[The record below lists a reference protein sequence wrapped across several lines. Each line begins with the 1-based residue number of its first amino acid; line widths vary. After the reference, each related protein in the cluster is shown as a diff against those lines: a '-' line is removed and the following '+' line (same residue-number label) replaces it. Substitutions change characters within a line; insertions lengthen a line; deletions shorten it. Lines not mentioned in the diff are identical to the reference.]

1 MNFPFTVS
9 IFVKI
14 ILYFGSTKPYLLIQI
29 QNNLKNKLSSI
40 HVNFIPLV
48 LFNFI
53 CNSLLDLVFIS
64 DIIELSAMI
73 IIKYVKHILVGLNDI
88 HMAY

>member
-14 ILYFGSTKPYLLIQI
+14 ILYFGSTKPYQLIQI

-40 HVNFIPLV
+40 YVNFYPIGIV
-48 LFNFI
+48 QF
-53 CNSLLDLVFIS
+53 
-64 DIIELSAMI
+64 
-73 IIKYVKHILVGLNDI
+73 
-88 HMAY
+88 HM